1 MNVRAIAITSSVS
14 ICLLAALPSMLDF
27 SFARAS
33 TVNRQTQETAISL
46 SSAELKKPLMLRV
59 GSSQSLT
66 RATGEIRI
74 NGRLLKKLSR
84 TVTQIDLAPNL
95 KLGKNLVTVSGQYSP
110 ANAAID
116 IEFISP
122 NNHVSQRMAGSG
134 TINQTL
140 AIEIQ

>member
-14 ICLLAALPSMLDF
+14 VCLLAVLPSTLDF

-33 TVNRQTQETAISL
+33 TVSLQTQETAISL
-46 SSAELKKPLMLRV
+46 SAAELKKPLMLRV

-95 KLGKNLVTVSGQYSP
+95 KLGKNIVTVSGQYSP

-122 NNHVSQRMAGSG
+122 NNHVSQEMAGSG
-134 TINQTL
+134 IINQTL